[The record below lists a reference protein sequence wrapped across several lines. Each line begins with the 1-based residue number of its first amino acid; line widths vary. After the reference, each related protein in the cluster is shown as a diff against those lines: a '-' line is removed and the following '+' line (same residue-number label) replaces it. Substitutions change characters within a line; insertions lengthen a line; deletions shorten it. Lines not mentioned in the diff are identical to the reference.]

1 MNGNSS
7 DKETNFWK
15 FIRDCMLER
24 LEKIGTEGLKEEKY
38 RELEKRLAELALLLK
53 GTLQEEKWE
62 LVDDYIEAMLEE
74 ESDGEEV
81 FYWQGF
87 VDATRMRWEKEDKAG
102 FRLE

>member
-1 MNGNSS
+1 MSGNSS

-38 RELEKRLAELALLLK
+38 RELDEKLAALSLLLK
-53 GTLQEEKWE
+53 DTLPEEKWG
-62 LVDDYIEAMLEE
+62 LVDDYIDSMLEE

-87 VDATRMRWEKEDKAG
+87 VDATRMRWEKEGKVES
-102 FRLE
+102 RLD